1 MTSLPADYDMKLYR
15 GNSVRGTSEN
25 AGTANETI
33 IWNTTSSGTRY
44 VNVYGWA
51 GAFDAADCYDL
62 IVEVSNTSWRTDGSE
77 MVIDEVWGNAIV
89 GIFPNPAKEL
99 ATVNYFSVQE
109 DMNVQLAVFDI
120 LGNRVM
126 NLSSEV
132 TSGDNL
138 IPINVQA
145 LPSGIYVVD
154 ITNGKSHYTEKFI
167 VE

>member
-1 MTSLPADYDMKLYR
+1 
-15 GNSVRGTSEN
+15 
-25 AGTANETI
+25 
-33 IWNTTSSGTRY
+33 
-44 VNVYGWA
+44 
-51 GAFDAADCYDL
+51 
-62 IVEVSNTSWRTDGSE
+62 
-77 MVIDEVWGNAIV
+77 
-89 GIFPNPAKEL
+89 
-99 ATVNYFSVQE
+99 
-109 DMNVQLAVFDI
+109 MNVQLAVFDI
-120 LGNRVM
+120 LGNSVM